1 MSRLLREIEDIRKSE
16 IPLCGPYRLTGKA
29 PDSLRVVFLLPYMH
43 EMSLMC
49 MGPLALYDLVN
60 RGSDI
65 PAVAE
70 RAIRYSCLRASG
82 NRLAPPEGEVYRT
95 IESASPVATA
105 DIVGVSI
112 ANSGDLPSF
121 FRLLDLAGIPRRSAD
136 RVFGR
141 HPLVVGGN
149 GGFANP
155 EILADYVDVVALGEG
170 EASMVELIR
179 VVHRARGAHAAM
191 DPELAKESVLEELS
205 RVPGL
210 YVPAMY
216 DCELRPGGG
225 VTAVRPRTPRVP
237 AKVRP
242 QFLGLD
248 ELHAAHFVA
257 PISNGKRGVVVP
269 TLGCRWACH
278 FCTLG
283 VPPFRQAPFE
293 LLDAYLEELEKHDIA
308 QVVISSA
315 TFTQYGK
322 RYALLDRLREHS
334 HRMDGRAT
342 TIIGSIR
349 ADELSARYL
358 DAVSQLG
365 DTGHFF
371 TELKLGGPRGIV
383 TLAPEFAAPDLVRIF
398 NKTMTPQRVHRSID
412 LLRENEHFAHI
423 MLYFIVGAPGE
434 TAADRRAVA
443 DYAVDVFRRFDR
455 ANGTVILKLQ
465 QFMPEPGTVSQRLP
479 MADPALM
486 EGHVE
491 EIRER
496 LRELV
501 GTEAHER
508 NYRVVWDQ
516 ASRLLL
522 ESVCLRGDRRIG
534 HVLESLHDAGV
545 DPARISAERLR
556 EALTAH
562 GLDHGHYL
570 RRLDPYE
577 PVPWEVVND
586 VDRDQESRLMTEL
599 DRRGAGD
606 RPTGMG
612 TPGLLIV

>member
-1 MSRLLREIEDIRKSE
+1 MSRLLREIEDIRASE

-29 PDSLRVVFLLPYMH
+29 PDALRVVFLLPYMH

-49 MGPLALYDLVN
+49 MGPLALYDLIN
-60 RGSDI
+60 RGADI

-70 RAIRYSCLRASG
+70 RAIRYACLRASG
-82 NRLAPPEGEVYRT
+82 NRLLPPEGEVYRT
-95 IESASPVATA
+95 IESASPVASA

-136 RVFGR
+136 RVPGR

-179 VVHRARGAHAAM
+179 VVHRTKGR
-191 DPELAKESVLEELS
+191 AKDAVLEELA

-216 DCELRPGGG
+216 DAVPRPGGG
-225 VTAVRPRTPRVP
+225 VTAVRPRTPGVP
-237 AKVRP
+237 AAVRP
-242 QFLGLD
+242 QYLGLD

-293 LLDAYLEELEKHDIA
+293 LLDAYLAELEKHGIA

-315 TFTQYGK
+315 TFTQYGR
-322 RYALLDRLREHS
+322 RYALLDRLREHGR
-334 HRMDGRAT
+334 RMEGRAT
-342 TIIGSIR
+342 TIIGSVR

-358 DAVSQLG
+358 DAVSRLG

-383 TLAPEFAAPDLVRIF
+383 TLAPEFAAPDLLRAF
-398 NKTMTPQRVHRSID
+398 NKTMTAERVHRSIE
-412 LLRENEHFAHI
+412 LLRENEHFAHV

-434 TAADRRAVA
+434 TAADRRAIA
-443 DYAVDVFRRFDR
+443 DYAVDVFRRFGR

-465 QFMPEPGTVSQRLP
+465 QFMPEPGTVGQRLP

-486 EGHVE
+486 ESHVE
-491 EIRER
+491 EIRAR
-496 LRELV
+496 LRDTV
-501 GTEAHER
+501 GEEAYER
-508 NYRVVWDQ
+508 NHRVVWDGV
-516 ASRLLL
+516 SRLLL

-534 HVLESLHDAGV
+534 HVLESLHDAGA
-545 DPARISAERLR
+545 DPARISTGRLR
-556 EALTAH
+556 EALAAH
-562 GLDHGHYL
+562 GLDHRHYL
-570 RRLDPYE
+570 RGIDPDE
-577 PVPWEVVND
+577 PVPWDVVND
-586 VDRDQESRLMTEL
+586 VDREEERALITQLRC
-599 DRRGAGD
+599 RGAEI
-606 RPTGMG
+606 
-612 TPGLLIV
+612 LA